1 MQINLDFF
9 KAVYGNCDTGK
20 IEIRA
25 VMSKQQR
32 FFNLNQLNEM
42 NDFCGANEK
51 EDLYFGVALRE
62 GGGTKEHL
70 TQIPCVWCDID
81 YKDTPRESLNV
92 NLKNFP
98 FQPSIFVKSG
108 GGMHI
113 YWLFKEPAEK
123 EDIQKIENIN
133 RRIATSLGGDL
144 NSCDAARILRI
155 PGTVNHKYSHKPLCE
170 VTEK

>member
-1 MQINLDFF
+1 MINLDFF
-9 KAVYGNCDTGK
+9 KTVYGNCDTGK
-20 IEIRA
+20 LELRALPSTERIHISPDDVNGIESFCEA
-25 VMSKQQR
+25 NKKD
-32 FFNLNQLNEM
+32 NL
-42 NDFCGANEK
+42 F
-51 EDLYFGVALRE
+51 FGVGLRN

-81 YKDTPRESLNV
+81 YKDTPRESLIV

-98 FQPSIFVKSG
+98 FKPSLFVKSG
-108 GGMHI
+108 GGVHI
-113 YWLFKEPAEK
+113 YWLLKEPSRK
-123 EDIQKIENIN
+123 EDVQKIENIN

-170 VTEK
+170 VAEK